1 MDVMRNTQPFEAPKT
16 TWCSHMIC
24 CLWVYVNIISCCLKL
39 NRHFSVFLSKR
50 YIENKKNK
58 KKQKQKQASMIAPIP
73 HEFFR
78 VSIDSAKHWTIT
90 TVWRHTLVEFRWRW
104 WRLFVK
110 SWFVVCYHHSHITHR
125 HRHRFCAAS
134 VNLGSRPRKGSPK
147 K

>member
-1 MDVMRNTQPFEAPKT
+1 MLSYDMLSLGICKYNFLLFEAKST
-16 TWCSHMIC
+16 FF
-24 CLWVYVNIISCCLKL
+24 CLSLETIHWKLKQ
-39 NRHFSVFLSKR
+39 
-50 YIENKKNK
+50 

-90 TVWRHTLVEFRWRW
+90 TVWRHTLMEFRWRW

-125 HRHRFCAAS
+125 HRHRLRTAS